1 MKMRCIVLEMGIAPF
16 FVRSAYVRDM
26 LTFMKLF
33 DKNLSGIYNRFN
45 KNQENS
51 NGLPGLGRGI
61 AELNK
66 KQQWTVRGP
75 GGFPDADAAGS
86 APRSWGLGG
95 ELRNLME
102 AT

>member
-45 KNQENS
+45 KNGPYEAREDFLTRMRQEV
-51 NGLPGLGRGI
+51 LPD
-61 AELNK
+61 
-66 KQQWTVRGP
+66 P
-75 GGFPDADAAGS
+75 GAWEGNCG
-86 APRSWGLGG
+86 
-95 ELRNLME
+95 
-102 AT
+102 T